1 MPTIDNHLYE
11 SSFQYNHLD
20 GTDYLGTRE
29 AELIKLQEVWD
40 FCRMNEEKLLALYI
54 ETDRLIIRPFE
65 FDARYDLFEIVT
77 DAQTCADDGGYK
89 PFLKM
94 DEAYNQLMQ
103 KFSKDKGR
111 FVIELKQE
119 HKVIGLIHLFPADNR
134 AVWAY
139 EIGYAYE
146 AVSYVMQ

>member
-1 MPTIDNHLYE
+1 M
-11 SSFQYNHLD
+11 
-20 GTDYLGTRE
+20 
-29 AELIKLQEVWD
+29 
-40 FCRMNEEKLLALYI
+40 
-54 ETDRLIIRPFE
+54 
-65 FDARYDLFEIVT
+65 
-77 DAQTCADDGGYK
+77 ADDGGYK

-139 EIGYAYE
+139 EIGYVINKNYRKQGYAYE
-146 AVSYVMQ
+146 AVSYVMQYCFNEVHMEMITASVFQGNEKEQLKKRKIDFLFTPSIKGRFLLTIKNIFKQSKS

>member
-1 MPTIDNHLYE
+1 
-11 SSFQYNHLD
+11 
-20 GTDYLGTRE
+20 
-29 AELIKLQEVWD
+29 
-40 FCRMNEEKLLALYI
+40 
-54 ETDRLIIRPFE
+54 
-65 FDARYDLFEIVT
+65 
-77 DAQTCADDGGYK
+77 
-89 PFLKM
+89 
-94 DEAYNQLMQ
+94 MQ

-146 AVSYVMQ
+146 AVSYVMQYCFDEVHREMMTASVFQGNEKSMRLLNKLGFVKEGITHEAAKQALSIEVIIIR

>member
-1 MPTIDNHLYE
+1 
-11 SSFQYNHLD
+11 
-20 GTDYLGTRE
+20 
-29 AELIKLQEVWD
+29 
-40 FCRMNEEKLLALYI
+40 MNEEKLLSLYI